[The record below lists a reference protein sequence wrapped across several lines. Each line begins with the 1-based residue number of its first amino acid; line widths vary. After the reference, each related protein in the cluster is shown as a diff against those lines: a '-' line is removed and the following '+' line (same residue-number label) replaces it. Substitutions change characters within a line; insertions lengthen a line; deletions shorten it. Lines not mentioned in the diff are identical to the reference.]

1 MPMAETG
8 AVATMFV
15 LNETP
20 TPTETTNPPPD
31 RTVDEK
37 RSGKDDEARRDIR
50 RRIAGLAEC
59 HRKTLDY
66 LSKN

>member
-1 MPMAETG
+1 
-8 AVATMFV
+8 MFM

-20 TPTETTNPPPD
+20 TPTETTNTPPG
-31 RTVDEK
+31 RAVDEK
-37 RSGKDDEARRDIR
+37 RSGKDDEARRDTR
-50 RRIAGLAEC
+50 RRIAELAER